1 MMVRRGRKE
10 LQVQAEQALLC
21 GGVLCSTSER
31 RGRRAAQQMDSLRPR
46 RGFTLLEVLVAL
58 SIVAIAVTVVLQLFS
73 ADLRALSASEDY
85 VSAVLKAE
93 ARMREVLDTE
103 GLAERS
109 WSEATRDGYR
119 IDVSVSEVTKEKT
132 DNLPVK
138 LVKVDLTTRWYR
150 GKKEKSLTLGT
161 MKVVDKLTLAT
172 DASSPAPSKPG
183 TGSATSGSTASGSAT
198 TPRAGRQ

>member
-1 MMVRRGRKE
+1 M
-10 LQVQAEQALLC
+10 
-21 GGVLCSTSER
+21 
-31 RGRRAAQQMDSLRPR
+31 
-46 RGFTLLEVLVAL
+46 LEVLVAL

-93 ARMREVLDTE
+93 SRMREVLDDE

-119 IDVSVSEVTKEKT
+119 IDVSVSDVMKERT
-132 DNLPVK
+132 DDMPVR
-138 LVKVDLTTRWYR
+138 LVKVDLTTRWFK

-161 MKVVDKLTLAT
+161 MKMVDKLTLAT
-172 DASSPAPSKPG
+172 DAPAGTPSKPG
-183 TGSATSGSTASGSAT
+183 TGAAGAAATPSTAT
-198 TPRAGRQ
+198 TPRARTQ